1 MSHKIYR
8 EFSINEDFYFTVTCS
23 RYGLLNYRVI
33 KAFFPAC
40 CEISKYATLLT
51 EVDNVCNRKEHKET
65 KAGNDNINKIFPTNL
80 VPLFLFHVRYSTPTK
95 SHAHCCFVL
104 FFL

>member
-8 EFSINEDFYFTVTCS
+8 VFSINQAFYFTVTWS

-33 KAFFPAC
+33 KVFFSAC

-51 EVDNVCNRKEHKET
+51 EVDNVCNRKEHFNKYYEKNST
-65 KAGNDNINKIFPTNL
+65 KIIANKHEI
-80 VPLFLFHVRYSTPTK
+80 YK
-95 SHAHCCFVL
+95 FVNTTL
-104 FFL
+104 SD

>member
-33 KAFFPAC
+33 KVFFPTC
-40 CEISKYATLLT
+40 CEISKYATPLT
-51 EVDNVCNRKEHKET
+51 EVDNVCNRKEHFN
-65 KAGNDNINKIFPTNL
+65 KATNAIKRIQAN
-80 VPLFLFHVRYSTPTK
+80 HSKYT
-95 SHAHCCFVL
+95 
-104 FFL
+104 